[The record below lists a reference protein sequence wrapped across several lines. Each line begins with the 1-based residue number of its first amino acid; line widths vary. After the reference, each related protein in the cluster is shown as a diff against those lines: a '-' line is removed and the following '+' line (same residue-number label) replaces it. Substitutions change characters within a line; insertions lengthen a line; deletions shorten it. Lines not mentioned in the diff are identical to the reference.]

1 MLHNVINCEFKALGT
16 LYSSSY
22 KTTLVLITYQ
32 GNEVKL

>member
-1 MLHNVINCEFKALGT
+1 MLHNVIYYEFKALGT

-22 KTTLVLITYQ
+22 RTTLVLITYQ